1 MFYAMNQKKIFFYL
15 SLFAALF
22 ITACSDIDNPDD
34 TPDPPKEAKALLILS
49 EGSMNGNN
57 STLARYDLSTSSVDK
72 NYFNTINQRGLGDTG
87 NDMFL
92 YGSKVY
98 IAVSGSSTIEVIAAA
113 TGKSIRQIDMK
124 MEDGTGKQ
132 PRQIAAHDGKVYV
145 TSFDDTVTRIDT
157 ASLQVDGSVEVGLDP
172 DGIVIKNNKIYTANS
187 GGLSYL
193 GEYDYD
199 NTVSVID
206 IATFTEEKRIEVG
219 TNPINLQAD
228 SQGDIYVSIAGNYLS
243 YDPENYVAPAFKRIN
258 PSNGNVETIEEVESP
273 DRFVIADNKAYIISG
288 SYGVPYKVL
297 VYDCLEEKLV
307 SENFVTDGTEL
318 GTIYGVAVDD
328 YSGDLYIMET
338 DYVSPGTV
346 YCFDKA
352 GKLRY
357 SIPAVGLNPR
367 AIAITR

>member
-72 NYFNTINQRGLGDTG
+72 RGLGDTG

-98 IAVSGSSTIEVIAAA
+98 IAVSGSSTIEVIEAA

-288 SYGVPYKVL
+288 SKVL

-307 SENFVTDGTEL
+307 SDSFVTDGTEL

>member
-1 MFYAMNQKKIFFYL
+1 
-15 SLFAALF
+15 
-22 ITACSDIDNPDD
+22 
-34 TPDPPKEAKALLILS
+34 
-49 EGSMNGNN
+49 
-57 STLARYDLSTSSVDK
+57 
-72 NYFNTINQRGLGDTG
+72 
-87 NDMFL
+87 
-92 YGSKVY
+92 
-98 IAVSGSSTIEVIAAA
+98 
-113 TGKSIRQIDMK
+113 
-124 MEDGTGKQ
+124 
-132 PRQIAAHDGKVYV
+132 
-145 TSFDDTVTRIDT
+145 
-157 ASLQVDGSVEVGLDP
+157 LDP

-193 GEYDYD
+193 DEYDYD
-199 NTVSVID
+199 TTVSVID
-206 IATFTEEKRIEVG
+206 IATFTEEKKIEVG

-228 SQGDIYVSIAGNYLS
+228 SQGDIYVSIAGNYMS

-273 DRFVIADNKAYIISG
+273 DRWFVIADNKAYIISG
-288 SYGVPYKVL
+288 SYGTPYKVL